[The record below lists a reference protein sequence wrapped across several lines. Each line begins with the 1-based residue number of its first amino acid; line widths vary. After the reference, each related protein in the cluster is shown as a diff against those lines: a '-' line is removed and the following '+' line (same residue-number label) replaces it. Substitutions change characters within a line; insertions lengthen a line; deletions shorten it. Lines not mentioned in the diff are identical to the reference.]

1 MNLPRPRPLLRSP
14 AVAGLLALA
23 GACLAPAAH
32 ADGLANLRGALARL
46 AGHAPLKATLEV
58 RGWRRSGEGAD
69 VQERQASVTLGLED
83 GPRGLQPAYGRE
95 LFARL
100 DAEARA
106 AIKDKKAAKPVSEV
120 LEHTGV
126 EELRLLASAAP
137 VIARDLDESAFKGES
152 AETLDGRPVRKLVF
166 ERGIDTLADGDRK
179 YAREFQ
185 SVLTVWIAPD
195 GTPLASRRHLQLSG
209 RAFVVVTFEQR
220 DDDDRSYAVVG
231 DRLVTVRHDEKG
243 HAQGAGE
250 NQDYRIEHSLQVLP

>member
-1 MNLPRPRPLLRSP
+1 MTPSRPSSSSTVAALL
-14 AVAGLLALA
+14 LLA
-23 GACLAPAAH
+23 GACLAPAAR
-32 ADGLANLRGALARL
+32 ADGLADLRGALARL
-46 AGHAPLKATLEV
+46 AARTPLKATLEV
-58 RGWRRSGEGAD
+58 HGWRRSGEGAD
-69 VQERQASVTLGLED
+69 LQERQASVTLGLED

-106 AIKDKKAAKPVSEV
+106 AIKDKKAARPVSEV
-120 LEHTGV
+120 LGHTDV
-126 EELRLLASAAP
+126 DELRLLASAAP
-137 VIARDLDESAFKGES
+137 VIARDLDEAVFKGES
-152 AETLDGRPVRKLVF
+152 ADTLDGRPARKLVF
-166 ERGIDTLADGDRK
+166 ERGLDSLPEADRK

-185 SVLTVWIAPD
+185 SVLTIWVAPD

-250 NQDYRIEHSLQVLP
+250 NQDYRIERSLQVQP